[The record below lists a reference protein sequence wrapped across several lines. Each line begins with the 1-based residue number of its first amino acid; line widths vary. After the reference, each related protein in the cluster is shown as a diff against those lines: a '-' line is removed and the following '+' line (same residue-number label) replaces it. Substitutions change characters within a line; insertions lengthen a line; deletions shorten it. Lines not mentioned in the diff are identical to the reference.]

1 MTRSTTNKTKTKRAC
16 TISCRVDDEL
26 HAALQHYCQVN
37 QLVPSEGFRTLLHKQ
52 LMPSRA
58 RDSSKAQ
65 QVRSLLPPLHAVVQ
79 ACESMARTVTHVARQ
94 GKLND
99 EMVQRLIDRLGD
111 LEKMTMKGGIS

>member
-1 MTRSTTNKTKTKRAC
+1 MTRSTTKTKSPVAR
-16 TISCRVDDEL
+16 TISFRVDDEL
-26 HAALQHYCQVN
+26 HAALQHYCEVN
-37 QLVPSEGFRTLLHKQ
+37 QLAPSEGFRTLLHKQ

-99 EMVQRLIDRLGD
+99 EMVQRLIDQLGD
-111 LEKMTMKGGIS
+111 LETLTMKGGIS

>member
-1 MTRSTTNKTKTKRAC
+1 MTRSTTKTNNTVAR

-37 QLVPSEGFRTLLHKQ
+37 QLAPSEGFRTLLHKQ

-79 ACESMARTVTHVARQ
+79 ACESMARTVTYAARQ
-94 GKLND
+94 GKLD
-99 EMVQRLIDRLGD
+99 GQMVQEFIDQLGH
-111 LEKMTMKGGIS
+111 LETLTMKGGIS